1 MRKHKKLLL
10 AVSIFLVLAITAG
23 ALLTILL
30 PHSENADSE
39 PKNGELYVRE
49 LLSGRKIEDIES
61 DPGWKDSIV
70 DSTEDYIMVN
80 ADRFSFTEEIGTDG
94 GYSYLYYDHDSHEIN
109 MIQHNYVTYE
119 KEKTGKEVMEEQ
131 IADVQNNIAVLL
143 GNASVPLTLLP
154 RSGEFAETEELTI
167 DEMIEQTVAETHVMY
182 TMFENEG
189 LRYEINI
196 LYSNETVYT
205 VVWIYNES
213 AQASADEGHKH

>member
-1 MRKHKKLLL
+1 MRRHKKLLL
-10 AVSIFLVLAITAG
+10 AVSIFLVLAIVSG

-30 PHSENADSE
+30 PHSENTD
-39 PKNGELYVRE
+39 PGTKNDELYVRE
-49 LLSGRKIEDIES
+49 LLSGWKIEDIET

-80 ADRFSFTEEIGTDG
+80 ADRFSFTDEIGTDG

-109 MIQHNYVTYE
+109 MIQHSYVTYAN
-119 KEKTGKEVMEEQ
+119 EKTGKEVLEEQ
-131 IADVQNNIAVLL
+131 IADVQSNIAVLL

-154 RSGEFAETEELTI
+154 RSGDFEETGELTI
-167 DEMIEQTVAETHVMY
+167 DEMIEQTAAETHVMY
-182 TMFENEG
+182 TMFEKDG

-196 LYSNETVYT
+196 FYSNETVYT

-213 AQASADEGHKH
+213 AQPSADEGHEH